1 MEPLT
6 FAGDFFP
13 YGLADKIGFIDCSF
27 ITDNLIYS
35 FFITFSYDN
44 RHSYH
49 NMIIIVLDIS
59 ILPLLRI

>member
-1 MEPLT
+1 MESLT

-44 RHSYH
+44 RHYYH
-49 NMIIIVLDIS
+49 NMIIIVLI
-59 ILPLLRI
+59 